1 MPPLSSGESSPREH
15 ISAIKTMNRKSNWVL
30 NPSDFAFL
38 WEECRRCFYLKV
50 VTNFPRPR
58 TPMPGIFRLI
68 DSQMR
73 EFYAGKQ
80 TSGAMPFLPPGTI
93 ETSESRVQSAPI
105 SVPGHSSTCTIK
117 GKLDTLV
124 RFNDNTYGIVDFKT
138 ASPRSEHKTFY
149 SRQLHGYAAALE
161 KAAPE
166 NLSLSPVTKLGLVVF
181 EPSAFL
187 ASHAHSASLT
197 GKVNWIEIP
206 RDDSKFL
213 AFLKEVLNTLELPKP
228 PASSPTCQWCQYRDT
243 SRITKF

>member
-1 MPPLSSGESSPREH
+1 
-15 ISAIKTMNRKSNWVL
+15 MNRKDNWVL

-80 TSGAMPFLPPGTI
+80 TSNAMPFLPPGTI
-93 ETSESRVQSAPI
+93 DTSDSRVQSAPI

-124 RFNDNTYGIVDFKT
+124 RFNDGTYAIVDFKT
-138 ASPRSEHKTFY
+138 SGPRSEHKTFY
-149 SRQLHGYAAALE
+149 SRQLHAYAAALE
-161 KAAPE
+161 KAAPGH
-166 NLSLSPVTKLGLVVF
+166 LLLSPVAKLGLVVF
-181 EPSAFL
+181 EPSLFVGKL
-187 ASHAHSASLT
+187 DQSASLV
-197 GKVNWIEIP
+197 GAVSWVEIY
-206 RDDSKFL
+206 RDDTKFVS
-213 AFLKEVLNTLELPKP
+213 FLKEVLNILELPEP
-228 PASSPTCQWCQYRDT
+228 PASTPTCQWCQYRDT
-243 SRITKF
+243 SRVTRL